1 MALPA
6 LAESASNPLSL
17 GQMSFKIRTARM
29 ANAQEFQDRL
39 LSLGLARVS
48 EAAALASARLI
59 GRGDEKAADQA
70 AVNAMRDQLNLLDIA
85 GVVVIGEGERDEAPM
100 LFIGEEVGTGN
111 GPAVDIAL
119 DPLEGTTLTA
129 KDMPNA
135 LTVIAMAPRGTM
147 LHAPDVYMEKLAI
160 GPGFAPDTV
169 TLAMTPSQRVAALA
183 SAKGCRAGDITVC
196 ILERPRHED
205 LIDEVRATGAAIRL
219 ITDGDVAGV
228 IHCAEADI
236 TGIDMYMGSGGAPEG
251 VLAAAALKCMGGQ
264 IYGQLIFRNDDERAR
279 ARKAGIEDFNR
290 IYTRDDMVTA
300 DVIFAATGVTSGSIL
315 AGIKREPGWV
325 TTETLLMRSKTGS
338 VRHMTYRS
346 PVK

>member
-1 MALPA
+1 MS
-6 LAESASNPLSL
+6 SAKVDFSD
-17 GQMSFKIRTARM
+17 RM
-29 ANAQEFQDRL
+29 

-48 EAAALASARLI
+48 EAAAIASANLI

-70 AVNAMRDQLNLLDIA
+70 AVNAMREQLNMLDIA

-111 GPAVDIAL
+111 GPGVDIAL

-135 LTVIAMAPRGTM
+135 LTVIAMGPRGSM

-169 TLAMTPSQRVAALA
+169 TLDMTPSQRVEALA
-183 SAKGCRAGDITVC
+183 KAKNCGPENITVC

-205 LIDEVRATGAAIRL
+205 MIEEVRATGASIRL

-228 IHCAEADI
+228 MHCAEPQI
-236 TGIDMYMGSGGAPEG
+236 TGIDMYMGAGGAPEG

-264 IYGQLIFRNDDERAR
+264 IYGRLLFRHSDEKGRAT
-279 ARKAGIEDFNR
+279 KAGITDFDR
-290 IYTRDDMVTA
+290 VYTRDDMVTQ
-300 DVIFAATGVTSGSIL
+300 DVIFAATGVTGGSL
-315 AGIKREPGWV
+315 LPGIKREVGFL
-325 TTETLLMRSKTGS
+325 TTETILMRSKTGS
-338 VRHMTYRS
+338 VRRMRYRN
-346 PVK
+346 PTQRPA

>member
-1 MALPA
+1 MAL
-6 LAESASNPLSL
+6 S
-17 GQMSFKIRTARM
+17 QD
-29 ANAQEFQDRL
+29 FQDRL

-48 EAAALASARLI
+48 EAAALASAKLI

-100 LFIGEEVGTGN
+100 LYIGEKVGTGL
-111 GPAVDIAL
+111 GPEVDIAL
-119 DPLEGTTLTA
+119 DPLEGTALTA

-160 GPGFAPDTV
+160 GPGYPVDTV
-169 TLAMTPSQRVAALA
+169 TLNMEPAERVRALA
-183 SAKGCRAGDITVC
+183 RAKGVDASDITVC

-205 LIDEVRATGAAIRL
+205 LIAQVRATGAAIRL

-228 IHCAEADI
+228 IHCAEPEL
-236 TGIDMYMGSGGAPEG
+236 TGIDIYMGSGGAPEG

-264 IYGQLIFRNDDERAR
+264 IYAKLLFRNDDERER
-279 ARKAGIEDFNR
+279 ARRAGIKDFDR
-290 IYTRDDMVTA
+290 IYLRDELVTA
-300 DVIFAATGVTSGSIL
+300 DVIFAATGVTQGSIL
-315 AGIKREPGWV
+315 DGIKSDGLYL
-325 TTETLLMRSKTGS
+325 TSETLLMRSKTGS
-338 VRHMTYRS
+338 MRRMSYRV
-346 PVK
+346 PIDHKLK

>member
-1 MALPA
+1 MS
-6 LAESASNPLSL
+6 SAKVDFSD
-17 GQMSFKIRTARM
+17 RM
-29 ANAQEFQDRL
+29 

-48 EAAALASARLI
+48 EAAAIASADLV

-70 AVNAMRDQLNLLDIA
+70 AVNAMREQLNMLDIA

-111 GPAVDIAL
+111 GPGVDIAL

-135 LTVIAMAPRGTM
+135 LTVIAMGPRGSM

-169 TLAMTPSQRVAALA
+169 TLDMTPSQRVSALA
-183 SAKGCRAGDITVC
+183 KAKNCDIKDITVC

-205 LIDEVRATGAAIRL
+205 MIEEVRATGASIRL

-228 IHCAEADI
+228 MHCAEPQI
-236 TGIDMYMGSGGAPEG
+236 TGIDMYMGAGGAPEG

-264 IYGQLIFRNDDERAR
+264 IYGRLLFRNGDEKGRA
-279 ARKAGIEDFNR
+279 AKAGITDFDR
-290 IYTRDDMVTA
+290 IYTRDDMVTQ
-300 DVIFAATGVTSGSIL
+300 DVIFAATGVTGGSL
-315 AGIKREPGWV
+315 LPGIKREVGFL
-325 TTETLLMRSKTGS
+325 TTETILMRSKTGS
-338 VRHMTYRS
+338 VRRMRYRN
-346 PVK
+346 PTKRPA

>member
-1 MALPA
+1 MAL
-6 LAESASNPLSL
+6 S
-17 GQMSFKIRTARM
+17 QD
-29 ANAQEFQDRL
+29 FQDRL

-48 EAAALASARLI
+48 EAAALASAKLI

-100 LFIGEEVGTGN
+100 LYIGEKVGTGL
-111 GPAVDIAL
+111 GPEVDIAL

-160 GPGFAPDTV
+160 GPGYPVDTV
-169 TLAMTPSQRVAALA
+169 TLNMEPAERVRALA
-183 SAKGCRAGDITVC
+183 RAKGVDASDITVC

-205 LIDEVRATGAAIRL
+205 LIAQVRATGAAIRL

-228 IHCAEADI
+228 IHCAEHEL
-236 TGIDMYMGSGGAPEG
+236 TGIDIYMGSGGAPEG

-264 IYGQLIFRNDDERAR
+264 IYAKLLFRNDDERER
-279 ARKAGIEDFNR
+279 ARRAGIKDFDR
-290 IYTRDDMVTA
+290 IYLRDELVTA
-300 DVIFAATGVTSGSIL
+300 DVIFAATGVTQGSIL
-315 AGIKREPGWV
+315 DGIKSDGLYL
-325 TTETLLMRSKTGS
+325 TSETLLMRSKTGS
-338 VRHMTYRS
+338 MRRMSYRV
-346 PVK
+346 PIDHKLK

>member
-1 MALPA
+1 MTSKPDF
-6 LAESASNPLSL
+6 N
-17 GQMSFKIRTARM
+17 
-29 ANAQEFQDRL
+29 DRL

-48 EAAALASARLI
+48 EAAAIASARLV

-70 AVNAMRDQLNLLDIA
+70 AVDAMRTQLNLLDID
-85 GVVVIGEGERDEAPM
+85 GTVVIGEGERDEAPM

-135 LTVIAMAPRGTM
+135 LAVIAMAPRGSM

-160 GPGFAPDTV
+160 GPGYAEGVVVLDMDPAERV
-169 TLAMTPSQRVAALA
+169 RQLAR
-183 SAKGCRAGDITVC
+183 AKGGTAEDITVC
-196 ILERPRHED
+196 ILERPRHQD
-205 LIDEVRATGAAIRL
+205 LIAAVRSTGAAIRL

-228 IHCAEADI
+228 IHCAEAEV

-264 IYGQLIFRNDDERAR
+264 IFGQLQFRNEDERGR
-279 ARKAGIEDFNR
+279 AHRAGISDLR
-290 IYTRDDMVTA
+290 RVYARDEMVTA
-300 DVIFAATGVTSGSIL
+300 DVIFAATGVTDGSIL
-315 AGIKREPGWV
+315 RGLKREVGWV

-338 VRHMTYRS
+338 VRRMTYRT

>member
-1 MALPA
+1 MAEKADAPRVFAAGGEAPDARHIDRNLA
-6 LAESASNPLSL
+6 LELV
-17 GQMSFKIRTARM
+17 
-29 ANAQEFQDRL
+29 
-39 LSLGLARVS
+39 RVT
-48 EAAALASARLI
+48 EAAALAASRLM

-70 AVNAMRDQLNLLDIA
+70 AVDAMRRAFDTVAID
-85 GVVVIGEGERDEAPM
+85 GTVVIGEGERDEAPM
-100 LFIGEEVGTGN
+100 LFIGEEVGTGQ

-135 LTVIAMAPRGTM
+135 LTVIAMAPRGTL

-160 GPGFAPDTV
+160 GPGYPKDV
-169 TLAMTPSQRVAALA
+169 VSLDMTPSERVRALA
-183 SAKGCRAGDITVC
+183 KAGGVKDSDITVC

-205 LIDEVRATGAAIRL
+205 LVAEVRSTGAAIRL

-228 IHCAEADI
+228 IHCAEAEL

-264 IYGQLIFRNDDERAR
+264 IYGRLQFRNDDEKAR
-279 ARKAGIEDFNR
+279 AAKAGIKDLDR
-290 IYTRDDMVTA
+290 VYTRDEMVTA
-300 DVIFAATGVTSGSIL
+300 DVIFSATGVTDGSIL
-315 AGIKREPGWV
+315 TGMMREPGWL

-338 VRHMTYRS
+338 VRRMRYRT